1 MVNID
6 QMVIINKHR
15 VFLLSRKERISK
27 IKDTALWPD
36 KAEELGF
43 DFKPILKQQKNQQGT
58 LRAAEC
64 RFFIVEKSVVMVYNK
79 LLNFSGVTG
88 DPGRP

>member
-1 MVNID
+1 
-6 QMVIINKHR
+6 MVIINYHR

-43 DFKPILKQQKNQQGT
+43 DFKPILKQQENQQGT

-64 RFFIVEKSVVMVYNK
+64 RFFIVATMCVILVRHACD
-79 LLNFSGVTG
+79 GVL
-88 DPGRP
+88 